1 MFSKADDTSQ
11 TVYHDWYLRVEYMYM
26 LLANT
31 SVVSSILL
39 FISPLSDFVNIY
51 CIDNNLDSIQVKLCS
66 VKSVVLL
73 YFVFL
78 AHVLADLALKQW
90 KSKMWKHLKCVSIKA
105 KIDI

>member
-11 TVYHDWYLRVEYMYM
+11 TVYHDWYLR
-26 LLANT
+26 
-31 SVVSSILL
+31 
-39 FISPLSDFVNIY
+39 DFVNIY

-90 KSKMWKHLKCVSIKA
+90 KSKMRKHLKCVSIKA